1 MHSQV
6 APQPHSVH
14 AIHRFYGAL
23 NMLCEEAGFLVE
35 PLAHQVVAALPAE
48 EGGGLVQA
56 EAIVRA
62 LGVSD
67 DTTFDALMAA
77 LSTDDGASGQRAGLP
92 VLVHPSDA
100 VRQLKAF
107 VEAEGI
113 APMAPSPAGELPAC
127 EQHPAT
133 ACETINSV

>member
-1 MHSQV
+1 M
-6 APQPHSVH
+6 
-14 AIHRFYGAL
+14 
-23 NMLCEEAGFLVE
+23 E
-35 PLAHQVVAALPAE
+35 PLAHQMMASLPAA
-48 EGGGLVQA
+48 GDGGLVQA
-56 EAIVRA
+56 QAIVRA

-67 DTTFDALMAA
+67 GTTFDALMAA
-77 LSTDDGASGQRAGLP
+77 LSTDDGGSGPRAGIP

-127 EQHPAT
+127 EQHLAT
-133 ACETINSV
+133 ASKISC